1 MGIRFGGLL
10 ASYHDA
16 IGSRVTGPD
25 GQEEIREIL
34 TGIERVWSYLDD
46 TFSFDTVDPK
56 GGDLSS
62 WTLTLEEL
70 RSNLVAW
77 AQSTSRRG
85 VEFR

>member
-1 MGIRFGGLL
+1 MRR
-10 ASYHDA
+10 S
-16 IGSRVTGPD
+16 VK
-25 GQEEIREIL
+25 IL
-34 TGIERVWSYLDD
+34 NGTERVWNYLEDN
-46 TFSFDTVDPK
+46 FSFDTVDPK

-77 AQSTSRRG
+77 AQSMSRQG